1 MSIQIQQTSV
11 KIPLVSKEALDL
23 DAFIPIFHEW
33 IRERRIDNEL
43 LIDVADYRHVPN
55 GPGVMLIAN
64 EAHYAIDSEDGETG
78 ILFCRKRDA
87 LGDPEAAFRDAL
99 QRAANAASLIEKEES
114 FGGTLSFDT
123 SRIQMRVLSR
133 LTAPNTEETR
143 AELEPVFRK
152 VLESVGYAG
161 ADLAPPSDLRQP
173 FGLAVNACSI
183 APDLAAL
190 LTAL

>member
-1 MSIQIQQTSV
+1 MSIQIQQVSV
-11 KIPLVSKEALDL
+11 KIPLASPKGLDL

-33 IRERRIDNEL
+33 IREHRIDNEL

-64 EAHYAIDSEDGETG
+64 EAHYAMDSEGG
-78 ILFCRKRDA
+78 KAGLLFCKRRDP
-87 LGDPEAAFRDAL
+87 LGDPEAAFRHAL
-99 QRAANAASLIEKEES
+99 GQAATAARLIEKEASLEGS
-114 FGGTLSFDT
+114 LTFDT

-133 LTAPNTEETR
+133 LTAPNTPATR
-143 AELEPVFRK
+143 SALEPIWRQLLAAVGFSGAELISP
-152 VLESVGYAG
+152 
-161 ADLAPPSDLRQP
+161 ADSRQP
-173 FGLAVNACSI
+173 FGLAVHSCAA